1 LEQHLFAFWLLLP
14 VLHHLS
20 SLLQA
25 FLFLSMEPLS
35 CYLTPTGLGVLEGAI
50 TFGAVV
56 LRAAAVFVSVDLS
69 AGFSALFVIKSIR
82 SRPLD
87 ATSLNVLTS

>member
-1 LEQHLFAFWLLLP
+1 LVIAAGFTPPFFSSSGFFIPVDGAFTP
-14 VLHHLS
+14 AFFS
-20 SLLQA
+20 S
-25 FLFLSMEPLS
+25 S